1 MPKFID
7 KMNLPQ
13 YRYFHDTAV
22 NGEKYRRNKRRNN
35 RSLRMVLRWG

>member
-13 YRYFHDTAV
+13 YRYFHDMTQKERES
-22 NGEKYRRNKRRNN
+22 GI
-35 RSLRMVLRWG
+35 GC